1 MRRKSSL
8 WKTTAV
14 SLSAMMTLS
23 MGAAVLAAGT
33 EQTTHESQNEDNTE
47 NKSADTDEASN
58 TAETKTKECKIELSD
73 NGILVD
79 GETISENTEDSVYAG
94 ADIVYYKEGQDSTYG
109 AGDEDDGHSE
119 EEAAEHTVITITIDY
134 GNSDRVCSWG
144 RSCTGDFN
152 WIYKAANQAAFN

>member
-33 EQTTHESQNEDNTE
+33 EQTTHESQTEDNTE

-58 TAETKTKECKIELSD
+58 TAETKTEECKIELSD

-79 GETISENTEDSVYAG
+79 GEAISENPRILFMLEQTLFIIKKDRTALMVPVMRMMVILRKRQLRIQLSQSQRQEH
-94 ADIVYYKEGQDSTYG
+94 IV
-109 AGDEDDGHSE
+109 
-119 EEAAEHTVITITIDY
+119 
-134 GNSDRVCSWG
+134 
-144 RSCTGDFN
+144 
-152 WIYKAANQAAFN
+152 

>member
-1 MRRKSSL
+1 MVNTYHKQKGHKFLTNLTNSEYLAFLYSDHTKKS
-8 WKTTAV
+8 T
-14 SLSAMMTLS
+14 
-23 MGAAVLAAGT
+23 
-33 EQTTHESQNEDNTE
+33 
-47 NKSADTDEASN
+47 DTDEASN

-119 EEAAEHTVITITIDY
+119 EEAAEHTGSLTINVIWKNSFAGFIKLQIRLLSIDKQ
-134 GNSDRVCSWG
+134 NSYAIIAG
-144 RSCTGDFN
+144 RE
-152 WIYKAANQAAFN
+152 K

>member
-33 EQTTHESQNEDNTE
+33 EQTTHESQTEDNTE

-58 TAETKTKECKIELSD
+58 TAETKTEECKIELSD

-79 GETISENTEDSVYAG
+79 GEAISFIN
-94 ADIVYYKEGQDSTYG
+94 
-109 AGDEDDGHSE
+109 
-119 EEAAEHTVITITIDY
+119 
-134 GNSDRVCSWG
+134 
-144 RSCTGDFN
+144 SCTNAFCLSLFN
-152 WIYKAANQAAFN
+152 SNTALALSLIHISQWQPPFHLH

>member
-23 MGAAVLAAGT
+23 MGAAVLAANT
-33 EQTTHESQNEDNTE
+33 EQTTHESQTEDDTE
-47 NKSADTDEASN
+47 NNSADTDEVSN
-58 TAETKTKECKIELSD
+58 TSETQTEECKIELSD
-73 NGILVD
+73 DGILVD
-79 GETISENTEDSVYAG
+79 GEAISENPEDSVYAG

-119 EEAAEHTVITITIDY
+119 EEASEHTVITITKAGTY
-134 GNSDRVCSWG
+134 RVSAQEVAG
-144 RSCTGDFN
+144 KMLENIATLIF
-152 WIYKAANQAAFN
+152 

>member
-1 MRRKSSL
+1 MVNTYHKQKGHKFLTNLTNSEYLAFLYSDHTKKS
-8 WKTTAV
+8 T
-14 SLSAMMTLS
+14 
-23 MGAAVLAAGT
+23 
-33 EQTTHESQNEDNTE
+33 
-47 NKSADTDEASN
+47 DTDEASN

-119 EEAAEHTVITITIDY
+119 EEAAEHTVITITIDMVILT
-134 GNSDRVCSWG
+134 GFAVGAEVVQGILTGFIKLQIRLLSIDKQNSYAIIAG
-144 RSCTGDFN
+144 RE
-152 WIYKAANQAAFN
+152 K

>member
-1 MRRKSSL
+1 MVNTYHKQKGHKFLTNLTNSEYLAFLYSDHTKKS
-8 WKTTAV
+8 T
-14 SLSAMMTLS
+14 
-23 MGAAVLAAGT
+23 
-33 EQTTHESQNEDNTE
+33 
-47 NKSADTDEASN
+47 DTDEASN

-119 EEAAEHTVITITIDY
+119 EEAAEETTETEAETDAEDAPVAEEAFEDTAEEETFKE
-134 GNSDRVCSWG
+134 
-144 RSCTGDFN
+144 TEET
-152 WIYKAANQAAFN
+152 AAEEE